1 MMKKMDTNNL
11 RVSFVGSLISNDNI
25 YSNMLRDKIK
35 TSLPSVKI
43 VAPKHSPIE
52 GAILL
57 AKEILND

>member
-1 MMKKMDTNNL
+1 M
-11 RVSFVGSLISNDNI
+11 F
-25 YSNMLRDKIK
+25 RDKIK

-57 AKEILND
+57 AKETLND

>member
-1 MMKKMDTNNL
+1 MNTIDL
-11 RVSFVGSLISNDNI
+11 RVSFAGSLISSDNI
-25 YSNMLRDKIK
+25 YSEMFRDKIK

-57 AKEILND
+57 AKEMLSD